1 MRIRII
7 LADDHPVV
15 RIGAKAILENSGV
28 GEVIAEASNPDEL
41 LDLLAKTACDV
52 LVTDFS
58 MPDGTQPD
66 GLAMIGIIR
75 RRYPDLPILLLSM
88 DTNFGLLRLI
98 SESGVQGLVDKAS
111 SMDELAIAVQAV
123 HRGSTY
129 TSSKLREIRTET
141 AGNYPSDPNAT
152 ALTPKETEVVRL
164 LASGMTVTRIAAQL
178 NRSVATISRQ
188 KSMAMRKLN
197 VRNDAEFFSLLKE
210 FRKPGQPPEAS

>member
-1 MRIRII
+1 MRIRIV

-41 LDLLAKTACDV
+41 LDLLSKTKCDV

-66 GLAMIGIIR
+66 GLAMIGTIR

-98 SESGVQGLVDKAS
+98 SESGVKGLVDKAS
-111 SMDELAIAVQAV
+111 SMDELAIAVQTI

-129 TSSKLREIRTET
+129 TSSKLREVRTET
-141 AGNYPSDPNAT
+141 AGNEHPDSSAV

-164 LASGMTVTRIAAQL
+164 LASGMTVTKIAAQL
-178 NRSVATISRQ
+178 HRSVATISRQ
-188 KSMAMRKLN
+188 KSTSMRKLN

-210 FRKPGQPPEAS
+210 FRKPV

>member
-15 RIGAKAILENSGV
+15 RIGAKAILESSGV
-28 GEVIAEASNPDEL
+28 GEVVGEASNPDEL
-41 LDLLAKTACDV
+41 MDLLAKIDCDV

-66 GLAMIGIIR
+66 GLSMIGTIR
-75 RRYPDLPILLLSM
+75 RRHPDLPILLLSM
-88 DTNFGLLRLI
+88 DTNFGIMRLI

-111 SMDELAIAVQAV
+111 SMDELAVAVQTV

-129 TSSKLREIRTET
+129 TSSKLKEAQTE
-141 AGNYPSDPNAT
+141 ASGNDRLDSIAV

-164 LASGMTVTRIAAQL
+164 LASGMTVTKIAAQL

-188 KSMAMRKLN
+188 KCTAMRKMN
-197 VRNDAEFFSLLKE
+197 VRNDAEFFSLLME
-210 FRKPGQPPEAS
+210 FRTSG